1 MKIGVCI
8 KQVPDTSDIKWSE
21 NNTIIREGLESI
33 LNPYDAWAVDFATK
47 IGAENIT
54 AFSMGPKQAESVL
67 QKAIAL
73 GVDEGVLICDK
84 RFSGS
89 DTIATSKVLA
99 SVLAK
104 SKLDLIV
111 CGQFA
116 IDGDTAQTPPMIAQ
130 KLGFNYVGW
139 VEELVG
145 FDEKTVT
152 VKSENEIVK
161 IDLPAVVS
169 VLEQNKDLPT
179 PKISGYVKAHNAKIQ
194 TLTLEDLNLSA
205 DEVGIKGSPTYVKN
219 VFRPIIT
226 RDGKIFENTDEFAE
240 AFFEVLK

>member
-33 LNPYDAWAVDFATK
+33 LNPYDAWAIDTALK
-47 IGAENIT
+47 LGAEKTT
-54 AFSMGPKQAESVL
+54 AFSMGPKQAEIVL
-67 QKAIAL
+67 KKAIAL
-73 GVDEGVLICDK
+73 GVNDGVLVCDK

-99 SVLAK
+99 SALTK
-104 SKLDLIV
+104 FHLDLII

-116 IDGDTAQTPPMIAQ
+116 IDGDTAQAPPMIAQ
-130 KLGFNYVGW
+130 RLGFNYVGW
-139 VEELVG
+139 VEGLIG
-145 FDEKTVT
+145 FDEKTIT
-152 VKSENEIVK
+152 VKSENKIVK
-161 IDLPAVVS
+161 IDLPAVIS
-169 VLEQNKDLPT
+169 VLEQPQELPT
-179 PKISGYVKAHNAKIQ
+179 PKISGYIKAHNAKIQ
-194 TLTLEDLNLSA
+194 TLKLEDLGLSA

-219 VFRPIIT
+219 VFRPIIK
-226 RDGKIFENTDEFAE
+226 RDGKIFEDTNEFAK